1 MKENLILEDK
11 NRPSSEFKNSL
22 EEVLREGA
30 RRLLSQ
36 AIENEVK
43 EYIEQLKGLKT
54 EENKSVVTRNGYLP
68 ERFIQTGLGEI
79 LVKQPRVRDKRKG
92 QKFTSHIL
100 PPYLRR
106 TSSLDA
112 LIPALYLKGVSTGD
126 FGEALEALLGENA
139 KGLSATNIVRLK
151 EGWEKDFK
159 EWQGRDLSKK
169 QYVYFWVDG
178 IYFNIRLSEDRPCLL
193 VIIGALDDGKKELV
207 AIHDGVRE
215 SKLSWK
221 EVLQDLKRRG
231 LILPPKLAIG
241 DGALGFWA
249 ALEEEFAQVRQQRCW
264 VHKTA
269 NILDKMPKSV
279 QVNAK
284 KMIHEIY
291 MAPTKQEGLKAFE
304 AFIKLYEGRYP
315 KACECLLK
323 DKQELMTFYDFP
335 AMHWQHI
342 RTTNPIESTFATIR
356 HRTRQTK
363 GCGSRLATLT
373 MVYKLGIS
381 AESHWK
387 RLKGHE
393 LISKI
398 INGVQFKDGEEV
410 KDQEQIA

>member
-11 NRPSSEFKNSL
+11 NRPSNEFKNSL
-22 EEVLREGA
+22 EEVLKEGA

-43 EYIEQLKGLKT
+43 EYIEQFKGLKT
-54 EENKSVVTRNGYLP
+54 QENKSVVTRNGYLP
-68 ERFIQTGLGEI
+68 ERCIQTGLGEV
-79 LVKQPRVRDKRKG
+79 LVKQPRVRDTRKG

-139 KGLSATNIVRLK
+139 KGLSPTNIVRLK

-159 EWQGRDLSKK
+159 KWQERDLSSK

-193 VIIGALDDGKKELV
+193 VIIGALDNGKKELV

-231 LILPPKLAIG
+231 LILSPKLAIG

-249 ALEEEFAQVRQQRCW
+249 ALEEEFPQARQQRCW

-269 NILDKMPKSV
+269 NVLDKMPKSV

-304 AFIKLYEGRYP
+304 TFIKFYEGKYP

-323 DKQELMTFYDFP
+323 DQQELMTFYDFP

-373 MVYKLGIS
+373 MVYKLATS
-381 AESHWK
+381 AEGHWK